1 MPEPTILTKHP
12 RGKSGKNIARDKYD
26 AVAAAI
32 REALQG
38 RELTHGEL
46 MSRVTGALQ
55 GKFEGHISW
64 YAETVK
70 LDLEA
75 RDVIERTASKPERYR
90 LK

>member
-1 MPEPTILTKHP
+1 MAEKTILTKHP

-32 REALQG
+32 RAALTG
-38 RELTHGEL
+38 RELTHNEL
-46 MSRVTGALQ
+46 MNRVVDALT

-75 RDVIERTASKPERYR
+75 REEIERTKAKPEKYR
-90 LK
+90 MK